1 MGKKEIDYM
10 DERLKKQ
17 LDFALEIDKE
27 KNILRQTHFIRSRK
41 KKMTQNM
48 RGIWRSW
55 PIFYGS
61 IPMSLLILPESCL
74 CV

>member
-1 MGKKEIDYM
+1 M
-10 DERLKKQ
+10 DERLK
-17 LDFALEIDKE
+17 
-27 KNILRQTHFIRSRK
+27 NSWILPWRSIRK
-41 KKMTQNM
+41 KIFSARLIYPVTEEMKMTQNM

-61 IPMSLLILPESCL
+61 ISNEPVDITESCL

>member
-17 LDFALEIDKE
+17 LDFALEI
-27 KNILRQTHFIRSRK
+27 RK
-41 KKMTQNM
+41 KIFSARLIYPFTEEMKMTQNM